1 MYSARIGKDV
11 ATTAAAAIKLTLIAR
26 IAVSLLLFLQRHDFL

>member
-11 ATTAAAAIKLTLIAR
+11 ATTAAATIKLTLIAR
-26 IAVSLLLFLQRHDFL
+26 IAVSLL